1 MITNNGKD
9 IVAKYLIG
17 QAPAYASYM
26 ALGCGPKPLAT
37 DDPFGDYSLQN
48 TMDFEMFRVQIISRG
63 YVTDIVDGVPLSKV
77 VLTAELPTEQRYEI
91 TEVGIYSAK
100 NNPSAVGRD
109 SRILYTFTETENW
122 EYHNETFAVGLG
134 SVVTSPLYGA
144 SNDGVMNDA
153 PQDETDPANPVWI
166 PFRMSSD
173 NAILNSELRQLRYEQ
188 PRFLNATTLVPGDMS
203 YIHPVTTNGVTEFTI
218 KQEDGFYFGRH
229 IHFEGITLDL
239 SRNAP
244 EDELKLA
251 FSVINRDEGYD
262 NDPER
267 VLITVE
273 FSDDEGT
280 SNLNYA
286 KFQAEVSQLST
297 NRYHVITQQLKDLFK
312 SPIFTWNAVAIA
324 KIYVSVIESAQI
336 TSYELT
342 DNVAEITTSTP
353 HGRSENEVITIAGID
368 SSMNGTYRIASIVND
383 NTFTYEKTT
392 ANIATT
398 ATSDPAAKAS
408 GPSSNFYVA
417 LDGMRFENVAT
428 VNPLYGLTGYSEIR
442 TADEQPVTKDAN
454 TSSLVEFRFGL
465 DVM

>member
-1 MITNNGKD
+1 MITNNGKE
-9 IVAKYLIG
+9 IIAKYLIG
-17 QAPAYASYM
+17 QAHAYASYM

-63 YVTDIVDGVPLSKV
+63 YVTDIIEGVPVSKV

-109 SRILYTFTETENW
+109 SRIIYTFTETENW

-134 SVVTSPLYGA
+134 SVITSPLYGG

-153 PQDETDPANPVWI
+153 PQDETDPLKPVWV
-166 PFRMSSD
+166 PFRMSSN

-203 YIHPVTTNGVTEFTI
+203 YIHPVTTNGITEFTI
-218 KQEDGFYFGRH
+218 KQEEGFYFGRH

-244 EDELKLA
+244 EDQLKLA
-251 FSVINRDEGYD
+251 FAVLNRDEGYS
-262 NDPER
+262 NDPEK

-273 FSDDEGT
+273 FSDDEVT
-280 SNLNYA
+280 NSLNYA
-286 KFQAEVSQLST
+286 KFQAEVTQLST
-297 NRYHVITQQLKDLFK
+297 NRYHVITQELKDLFK
-312 SPIFTWNAVAIA
+312 SPIFTWNAVGIV
-324 KIYVSVIESAQI
+324 KIYASVIESAQI

-353 HGRSENEVITIAGID
+353 HGRSAGEVITISNINATF
-368 SSMNGTYRIASIVND
+368 NGTYEIASVIDD
-383 NTFTYEKTT
+383 NTFTYAKTA
-392 ANIATT
+392 ANVSPTVPGPT
-398 ATSDPAAKAS
+398 ATAS

-428 VNPLYGLTGYSEIR
+428 ANPLYGLTGYSEIR
-442 TADEQPVTKDAN
+442 TSDEQPVTKDAN